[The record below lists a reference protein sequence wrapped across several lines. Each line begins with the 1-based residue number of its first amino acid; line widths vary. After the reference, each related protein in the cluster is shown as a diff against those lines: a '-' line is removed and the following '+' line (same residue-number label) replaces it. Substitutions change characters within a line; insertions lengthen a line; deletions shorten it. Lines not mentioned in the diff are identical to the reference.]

1 MSTAAVKT
9 SKASAPSWTCA
20 RCEVTIR
27 YMPGH
32 ERRRP
37 PSGWGKHRG
46 AIHCLAC
53 RRDLAAE
60 AALAK
65 AGADTTRED
74 RAKLRASARVDFEIL
89 RDPERPN
96 GEIAKALRCSVPAV
110 MRARQRLE
118 AAAKRDG

>member
-9 SKASAPSWTCA
+9 QGKASAPTWTCA

-37 PSGWGKHRG
+37 PSGWGKQG
-46 AIHCLAC
+46 DAIHCLAC

-60 AALAK
+60 EALDRAED
-65 AGADTTRED
+65 ATREE
-74 RAKLRASARVDFEIL
+74 RAKLRASARVDFEIN

-110 MRARQRLE
+110 MRARERLE
-118 AAAKRDG
+118 GAAKRG